1 MKGIYTLV
9 GMKHWSAEAI
19 VRGLPNGEPLLLV
32 REPSNPA
39 DPHAIQVWA
48 RGAAVGYVGRG
59 RAPGEKYKP
68 GSENVALARHI
79 DELTKAAT
87 FTRQMDPNGPID
99 VLTGKAMESDQAFRE
114 RIGRGFVLSAKLVAA
129 QPPKIEVDE

>member
-1 MKGIYTLV
+1 MKSIYTLV

-79 DELTKAAT
+79 DEKGVAGTALIPGAS
-87 FTRQMDPNGPID
+87 I
-99 VLTGKAMESDQAFRE
+99 E
-114 RIGRGFVLSAKLVAA
+114 AKLVAG
-129 QPPKIEVDE
+129 QPPKIEVEE